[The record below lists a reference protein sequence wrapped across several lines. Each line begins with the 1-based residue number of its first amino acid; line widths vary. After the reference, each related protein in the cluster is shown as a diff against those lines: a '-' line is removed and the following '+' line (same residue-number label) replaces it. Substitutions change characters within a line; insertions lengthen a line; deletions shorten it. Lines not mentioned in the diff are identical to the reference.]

1 MIISLMSW
9 YLSLLDSNE
18 ELSVKIP
25 CQAVQV
31 YHYISLRNNLSP
43 ELFIIFPHDSSV
55 EKGMLI
61 DIAQAIVYSYA
72 FPDE

>member
-1 MIISLMSW
+1 MSW

-31 YHYISLRNNLSP
+31 YHYISLRNSLSP
-43 ELFIIFPHDSSV
+43 ELIIIFLPDLSV
-55 EKGMLI
+55 EKDLLI

-72 FPDE
+72 FSDE